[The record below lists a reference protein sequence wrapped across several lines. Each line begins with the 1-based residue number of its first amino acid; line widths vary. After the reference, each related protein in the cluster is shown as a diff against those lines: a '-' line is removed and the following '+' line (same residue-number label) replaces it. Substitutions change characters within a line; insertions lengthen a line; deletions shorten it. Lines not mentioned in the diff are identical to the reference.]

1 MSLQASFEFPPSAR
15 KVWSVSGLLA
25 SLKQTLDRE
34 FFEVWIEGEISNFHQ
49 AASRHCYFTL
59 KDATGQMRAAM
70 FATQAR
76 FLKFKLR
83 DGMQV
88 LVRGRV
94 SVYEARGE
102 LQCYVEHVE
111 PLGHGALQ
119 IAFEQ
124 LKQKLEAEGLFA
136 AARKRPLPVLPR
148 RVGLVTSARGAAVA
162 DMMQILR
169 RRYPNI
175 GILLY
180 PVAVQGE
187 AAAGEIVEAL
197 AHFARQQAGDRDWV
211 DVLIVGRGGGS
222 LEDLWPFN
230 EEAVA
235 RALTRL
241 PMPVVSA
248 VGHETDFTIADFVA
262 DLRAPTP
269 SAAAE
274 LVVRPKEEFAGM
286 IAAGLR
292 HLQQAARFGL
302 LHRRQ
307 KLADWSRH
315 RAFHA
320 LTHRLM
326 QRAQR
331 VDELNA
337 RMQAVERVRLEEIE
351 RRLATAAQRVQQ
363 HDVRT
368 RLARVR
374 AALEAQQQAILTG
387 WRSRVTAQG
396 HRLAALEAVLRER
409 DPLSILSRGYALVYD
424 AQGRLATTPAGFA
437 DGDALRLRLAQGWL
451 DAEVKKRT
459 GVLK

>member
-1 MSLQASFEFPPSAR
+1 VNQQASFEFPSSTR
-15 KVWSVSGLLA
+15 KIWSVSGLLA

-34 FFEVWIEGEISNFHQ
+34 FFEAWIEGEISNFHQ

-59 KDATGQMRAAM
+59 KDATGQIRAAM

-88 LVRGRV
+88 LVRGRL

-124 LKQKLEAEGLFA
+124 LKQKLEAAGLFA

-175 GILLY
+175 AILLY

-197 AHFARQQAGDRDWV
+197 GHFERQHPGDRDWV

-274 LVVRPKEEFAGM
+274 LVVRPKDEFEGM
-286 IAAGLR
+286 IAAAER
-292 HLQQAARFGL
+292 HLRQAARYGL

-307 KLADWSRH
+307 QLADWSRH

-337 RMQAVERVRLEEIE
+337 RMQAVERKRFEELE
-351 RRLATAAQRVQQ
+351 RRLAQAAQRVRQ

-374 AALEAQQQAILTG
+374 ATLDAQQKAMLAD
-387 WRSRVTAQG
+387 WRTRVAAQR
-396 HRLAALEAVLRER
+396 HRLAALQSVLEER
-409 DPLSILSRGYALVYD
+409 DPLRILGRGYALVYD
-424 AQGRLATTPAGFA
+424 AEGRLATNPAAFA
-437 DGDALRLRLAQGWL
+437 EGDPLRLRLAQGWL
-451 DAEVKKRT
+451 DARVKKS
-459 GVLK
+459 